1 MVKRL
6 ADQSVKSGHSCIQD
20 AMDFRAW
27 AFSIEKSSSMRFHFV
42 SSEDFT
48 SYDQSRLNP
57 VRGTMQIH
65 QIVGIGNN
73 QLKSR
78 NLSCFCR
85 SCFSSGKFLF
95 GCEGWSSHCII
106 KGCKPSNKNE
116 LDDEPLHDNQPDQM
130 LPNLDTE
137 TDIHVQFDDF
147 VAAIYDNR
155 WFIGK
160 IEEIDNTDNEILVNF
175 MVTCCKTSSFK
186 WVTKRDEI
194 WICHDHILCKIDPP
208 IVHGKSKRMY
218 KLSNDTLNKIEHLF
232 ERK

>member
-1 MVKRL
+1 M
-6 ADQSVKSGHSCIQD
+6 I
-20 AMDFRAW
+20 
-27 AFSIEKSSSMRFHFV
+27 
-42 SSEDFT
+42 
-48 SYDQSRLNP
+48 SRLNP
-57 VRGTMQIH
+57 LRGTMQIH

-73 QLKSR
+73 QLKLR
-78 NLSCFCR
+78 NLSCFYR

-95 GCEGWSSHCII
+95 GCEVWSSHCII

-116 LDDEPLHDNQPDQM
+116 LDDEFLHDDQPEPGQM

-137 TDIHVQFDDF
+137 TDIHVQSDDF

-160 IEEIDNTDNEILVNF
+160 IEEIDNADNEILVNF

-186 WVTKRDEI
+186 WSTKRDEI
-194 WICHDHILCKIDPP
+194 WICHDQILCKIDPP

-218 KLSNDTLNKIEHLF
+218 KLPNDTLNKIEALF